1 MQAFLEVTYARSAGE
16 NFTWGVSGIGV
27 MQLFSARGLA
37 AFAGFT
43 ETFASSIV
51 TGGGPVPVP
60 NLTNNGHDQ
69 AYGYGGKVG
78 FQWDMTEKVA
88 FAASYQTKIS
98 MGKFKD
104 YSDLFAGGGAFDIP
118 ADLKFGVTFRPNK
131 GLALNFDVEQI
142 WYGDIDAISNPV
154 RNVYACP
161 TAGLGGTDLSSCF
174 GGANGGGFGW
184 DDMTVY
190 KIGAQWSSGNDWT
203 WRAGFSHADAPMPEN
218 EVMFNI
224 LAPATIEDHLTFGF
238 TRALP
243 SGNEWSMAFLYA
255 FNNKITGPASPMNP
269 FESGNPFDPT
279 QSIAID
285 MDQWEIEFAFG
296 WR

>member
-1 MQAFLEVTYARSAGE
+1 MPATTDKNNKRVVNAMTVDVEDYFQVSAFEDIIDRS
-16 NFTWGVSGIGV
+16 
-27 MQLFSARGLA
+27 
-37 AFAGFT
+37 
-43 ETFASSIV
+43 
-51 TGGGPVPVP
+51 
-60 NLTNNGHDQ
+60 D
-69 AYGYGGKVG
+69 
-78 FQWDMTEKVA
+78 WDRLPCRVEYNTHR
-88 FAASYQTKIS
+88 IL
-98 MGKFKD
+98 
-104 YSDLFAGGGAFDIP
+104 DLFAENGAFDIP
-118 ADLKFGVTFRPNK
+118 ADFKIGVTYRPNK

-142 WYGDIDAISNPV
+142 WYGDVDSIANPV

-161 TAGLGGTDLSSCF
+161 TAGAGGTDLSSCF

-184 DDMTVY
+184 EDMTIY

-203 WRAGFSHADAPMPEN
+203 WRAGFSHADAPIPDN

-255 FNNKITGPASPMNP
+255 FNNKITGPASLTDRMV
-269 FESGNPFDPT
+269 SGNPFDPT

-285 MDQWEIEFAFG
+285 MNQWEIEFAFG